1 MGLCGISSKGLE
13 KGRLLIL
20 GMILMCDCFKTG
32 LQSDLK
38 FIIPPISSSDD

>member
-1 MGLCGISSKGLE
+1 MGLCGISLRVLKKEDFYFRDDSDAS
-13 KGRLLIL
+13 
-20 GMILMCDCFKTG
+20 DCFKTG